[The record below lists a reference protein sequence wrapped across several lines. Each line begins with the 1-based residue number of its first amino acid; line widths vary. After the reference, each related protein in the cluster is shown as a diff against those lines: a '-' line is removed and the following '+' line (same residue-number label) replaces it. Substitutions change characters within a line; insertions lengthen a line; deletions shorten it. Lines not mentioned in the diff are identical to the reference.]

1 MELTEIKRVNYIY
14 DCAGKTPTQ
23 VQNEL
28 RVKGIRGFVVNVDKD
43 KVTMLI
49 EKQYSKSNMEVMQIW
64 KNGGMVE
71 WN

>member
-1 MELTEIKRVNYIY
+1 MELTTIKRVNYIY

-28 RVKGIRGFVVNVDKD
+28 SVKGIRGFVVNVNKD

-49 EKQYSKSNMEVMQIW
+49 EKQYSKSNLEVMR
-64 KNGGMVE
+64 NGGME
-71 WN
+71 E

>member
-1 MELTEIKRVNYIY
+1 MELTAIKRVNYIH

-28 RVKGIRGFVVNVDKD
+28 SVKGIRGFVVNVNKD

-49 EKQYSKSNMEVMQIW
+49 EKQYSKSN
-64 KNGGMVE
+64 
-71 WN
+71 